1 MFDDLPLF
9 LAQQN
14 KQPASKQ
21 GTTSDQTGGGGTTTT
36 GTPGTT
42 GTSGKGTG
50 TGGGGGGFLG
60 GGNMIF
66 VLMAGLLLMFVLM
79 SGSQRKEKKKRKK
92 MLSTL
97 KKGDK
102 VQTIGGIIGNII
114 EVKDSHVVVKVDE
127 NNNTR
132 MKFSR
137 SAVQGLFADQD
148 KDAETSNKDQLE
160 GKLENKN

>member
-1 MFDDLPLF
+1 MFDHLPLI

-21 GTTSDQTGGGGTTTT
+21 GNTPAETGGSGTTTT
-36 GTPGTT
+36 TAPGTT
-42 GTSGKGTG
+42 GTAPKGKAKGAES
-50 TGGGGGGFLG
+50 GGF
-60 GGNMIF
+60 NMTF
-66 VLMAGLLLMFVLM
+66 VMLAAGLVLMFVLM
-79 SGSQRKEKKKRKK
+79 SGSQRKEKKKRKA

-137 SAVQGLFADQD
+137 SAVQGLFSDQD
-148 KDAETSNKDQLE
+148 KESESSDKDQLQ
-160 GKLENKN
+160 GKLESKS